1 MTGPQSP
8 PLVTIRITTYNQEKF
23 AEEAVLSAVEQD
35 YENLLVVVTD
45 DHSQDGTPE
54 ILKRLAKTYPE
65 RIDLILNDQNLGRTL
80 NQDLALKASKGEFL
94 AFLDGDDVLL
104 PGKIAKQVE
113 FMQRNPSLVISYHDV
128 EVFDWNTGQ
137 TLYYWS
143 ERFGAKGGNVN
154 SIVRYGNFI
163 PSAGVMLRRAAIP
176 AKGYDDRIQ
185 IGADWIL
192 FIETLHQSKG
202 RFGYLDEV
210 LSRYRRH
217 QDNVTSDWDAKLID
231 HLEVIN
237 VLKTG
242 YPDLR
247 RDAKKRLSDIYVM
260 EAVREFGIGSWFASI
275 RSFTKALTL
284 ALPNIFQVFR
294 LPIREIWFILKSGK
308 LDPLTKTMF
317 QK

>member
-1 MTGPQSP
+1 MTRSQPF
-8 PLVTIRITTYNQEKF
+8 PLVTIRITTYNQEQF

-35 YENLLVVVTD
+35 YENLQVVVTD

-54 ILKRLAKTYPE
+54 ILKRLAKAYPK
-65 RIDLILNDQNLGRTL
+65 RIDLILNDRNLGRTE

-104 PGKIAKQVE
+104 PGKISKQVE
-113 FMQRNPSLVISYHDV
+113 FMQRNSSLVISYHDV
-128 EVFDWNTGQ
+128 EVFDWVSGQ

-143 ERFGAKGGNVN
+143 DRFGAKGGDVN
-154 SIVRYGNFI
+154 TIVRYGNFI
-163 PSAGVMLRRAAIP
+163 PSTGVMLRRAAIP
-176 AKGYDDRIQ
+176 AKGYNCRIK
-185 IGADWIL
+185 IGADWLL

-217 QDNVTSDWDAKLID
+217 QDNVTSDWDAKLAD
-231 HLEVIN
+231 HLDIIDVVESE
-237 VLKTG
+237 

-247 RDAKKRLSDIYVM
+247 RNTRKRLSDVYVM
-260 EAVREFGIGSWFASI
+260 EAFREFGIGSWFASI
-275 RSFTKALTL
+275 RSFSKALTL

-294 LPIREIWFILKSGK
+294 LPFREVWFILRSGK
-308 LDPLTKTMF
+308 LDPLIRTLFK
-317 QK
+317 K